1 MPKKSK
7 RKTAGGSAQT
17 GTVVACVAAC
27 VVAVVACCAAVLD
40 DGTRSVLSADLPSP
54 FLPAF
59 DAAPTCARVTFSAG
73 EGKSAAWLEAARPV
87 IVLGLF
93 DGVRARKTPQGPS
106 WLPRDLLSR
115 ALVGTTPQQEIRV
128 DVAPHPLAPLK
139 RGDATLVR
147 PAERRVR
154 GPAAMLALLRNA
166 SRGYHAYV
174 RYLPLMGE
182 EDGWLRRLSDAL
194 PMRRAIELV
203 GDGLQEAN
211 LWMGDGGMV
220 SALHLDGMDNMLM
233 QLQGL
238 TPALTLMLALARAL
252 SLGLS

>member
-1 MPKKSK
+1 M
-7 RKTAGGSAQT
+7 
-17 GTVVACVAAC
+17 
-27 VVAVVACCAAVLD
+27 
-40 DGTRSVLSADLPSP
+40 
-54 FLPAF
+54 
-59 DAAPTCARVTFSAG
+59 
-73 EGKSAAWLEAARPV
+73 
-87 IVLGLF
+87 
-93 DGVRARKTPQGPS
+93 
-106 WLPRDLLSR
+106 PRDLLSR
-115 ALVGTTPQQEIRV
+115 ALAGTTPQQEIRV

-182 EDGWLRRLSDAL
+182 EDGWLRRLGDAL
-194 PMRRAIELV
+194 PLRRAIELV

-233 QLQGL
+233 QLQG
-238 TPALTLMLALARAL
+238 PPPGPNPHARP
-252 SLGLS
+252 SPSPKPRP